1 MNEILRVRDLNVFY
15 KEKPKNRQILYDVN
29 FEIYEGETLGLVGE
43 SGCGKSTLSKA
54 ILGMADIVEGT
65 IDNKDKAS
73 QMIFQDPYG
82 SLNPA
87 RTIGWI
93 LNEPLKNMT
102 SLDKDARREEVLNML
117 KKVGLSEDY
126 YDRKPSQLSGG
137 QRQRISIATALLAK
151 PKLII
156 ADEPVSA
163 LDVTIGRQIMDLMKS
178 LQDELKISYLF
189 ISHDINVVYH
199 MCDRLMVM
207 KEGHIEE
214 IGNRDKIFKNPT
226 SDYTRQL
233 IMND

>member
-1 MNEILRVRDLNVFY
+1 MKEILRVRDLNVFY
-15 KEKPKNRQILYDVN
+15 KEKPNNKQVLYDVN
-29 FEIYEGETLGLVGE
+29 FDIYEGETLGLVGE

-54 ILGMADIVEGT
+54 ILGMADIVNGT
-65 IDNKDKAS
+65 IVNEDKHS

-102 SLDKDARREEVLNML
+102 ELDKDARKTEVLNML
-117 KKVGLSEDY
+117 KRVGLSEDY
-126 YDRKPSQLSGG
+126 YDRKPSKLSGG
-137 QRQRISIATALLAK
+137 QRQRISIAAALLAK

-163 LDVTIGRQIMDLMKS
+163 LDVTIGRQIMDLMQE
-178 LQDELKISYLF
+178 LQDELKVSYLF

-207 KEGHIEE
+207 KQGRIEE
-214 IGNRDKIFKNPT
+214 IGNRDDIFRNPK
-226 SDYTRQL
+226 SEYTRQL
-233 IMND
+233 IMTD

>member
-1 MNEILRVRDLNVFY
+1 MKEILRVRDLNVFY
-15 KEKPKNRQILYDVN
+15 KEKPNNKQVLYDVN
-29 FEIYEGETLGLVGE
+29 FDIYEGETLGLVGE

-54 ILGMADIVEGT
+54 ILGMADIVNGT
-65 IDNKDKAS
+65 IVNEDKHS

-102 SLDKDARREEVLNML
+102 ELDKDARKTEVLNML
-117 KKVGLSEDY
+117 KRVGLSEDY
-126 YDRKPSQLSGG
+126 YDRKPSKLSGG
-137 QRQRISIATALLAK
+137 QRQRISIAAALLAK

-163 LDVTIGRQIMDLMKS
+163 LDVTIGRQIMDLMQE
-178 LQDELKISYLF
+178 LQDELKVSYLF

-207 KEGHIEE
+207 KQGRIKE
-214 IGNRDKIFKNPT
+214 IGNRDDIFRNPK
-226 SDYTRQL
+226 SEYTRQL
-233 IMND
+233 IMTD

>member
-1 MNEILRVRDLNVFY
+1 MKEILRVRDLNVFY
-15 KEKPKNRQILYDVN
+15 KEKPNNKQVLYDVN
-29 FEIYEGETLGLVGE
+29 FDIYEGETLGLVGE

-54 ILGMADIVEGT
+54 ILGMADIVNGT
-65 IDNKDKAS
+65 IVNEDKHS

-102 SLDKDARREEVLNML
+102 ELDKDARKTEVLNIL
-117 KKVGLSEDY
+117 KRVGLSEDY
-126 YDRKPSQLSGG
+126 YDRKPSKLSGG
-137 QRQRISIATALLAK
+137 QRQRISIAAALLAK

-163 LDVTIGRQIMDLMKS
+163 LDVTIGRQIMDLMQE
-178 LQDELKISYLF
+178 LQDELKVSYLF

-207 KEGHIEE
+207 KQGRIEE
-214 IGNRDKIFKNPT
+214 IGNRDDIFRNPK
-226 SDYTRQL
+226 SEYTRQL
-233 IMND
+233 IMTD

>member
-1 MNEILRVRDLNVFY
+1 MKEILRVRDLNVFY
-15 KEKPKNRQILYDVN
+15 KEKPNNKQVLYDVN
-29 FEIYEGETLGLVGE
+29 FDIYEGENLGLVGE

-54 ILGMADIVEGT
+54 ILGMADIVNGT
-65 IDNKDKAS
+65 IVNEDKHS

-102 SLDKDARREEVLNML
+102 ELDKDARKTEVLNML
-117 KKVGLSEDY
+117 KRVGLSEDY
-126 YDRKPSQLSGG
+126 YDRKPSKLSGG
-137 QRQRISIATALLAK
+137 QRQRISIAAALLAK

-163 LDVTIGRQIMDLMKS
+163 LDVTIGRQIMDLMQE
-178 LQDELKISYLF
+178 LQDELKVSYLF

-207 KEGHIEE
+207 KQGRIKE
-214 IGNRDKIFKNPT
+214 IGNRDDIFRNPK
-226 SDYTRQL
+226 SEYTRQL
-233 IMND
+233 IMTD

>member
-1 MNEILRVRDLNVFY
+1 MKEILRVRDLNVFY
-15 KEKPKNRQILYDVN
+15 KEKPNNKQVLYDVN
-29 FEIYEGETLGLVGE
+29 FDIYEGETLGLVGE

-54 ILGMADIVEGT
+54 ILGMADIVNGT
-65 IDNKDKAS
+65 IVNEDKHS

-102 SLDKDARREEVLNML
+102 ELDKDARKTEVLSML
-117 KKVGLSEDY
+117 KRVGLSEDY
-126 YDRKPSQLSGG
+126 YDRKPSKLSGG
-137 QRQRISIATALLAK
+137 QRQRISIAAALLAK

-163 LDVTIGRQIMDLMKS
+163 LDVTIGRQIMDLMQE
-178 LQDELKISYLF
+178 LQDELKVSYLF

-207 KEGHIEE
+207 KQGRIEE
-214 IGNRDKIFKNPT
+214 IGNRDDIFRNPK
-226 SDYTRQL
+226 SEYTRQL
-233 IMND
+233 IMTD